1 MNLHSERVTELPDQ
15 RWYDRL
21 SAEERARLFPAGQKD
36 VDAFLSRV
44 AKRAAAGVPA
54 KCEDTETLLQ
64 VARLVASYN
73 P

>member
-1 MNLHSERVTELPDQ
+1 LSAETRAD

-21 SAEERARLFPAGQKD
+21 SDSERARLFPAGQKD
-36 VDAFLSRV
+36 IDAFLSRIE
-44 AKRAAAGVPA
+44 KRQRLDGIPA
-54 KCEDTETLLQ
+54 KCEDPETLLH